1 MHWIELDSTLIV
13 RSLGSFPTAIT
24 SYSVLS
30 NRAARYSASA
40 DLYQALGLV
49 DKRSDGV
56 DRMYQAMIA
65 LGHRPPMVEEI
76 AAPFVE
82 TTRVGAVGVRIGFV
96 VSCGSTLV
104 AGRGATDWWNK
115 PPAIPPRNPQLRDSL
130 LD

>member
-1 MHWIELDSTLIV
+1 MARCSTECCRNRESLAWNSWIELDSTLIV
-13 RSLGSFPTAIT
+13 RSLGSFPTAI
-24 SYSVLS
+24 SSDSVLS
-30 NRAARYSASA
+30 NRAARYSALA

-82 TTRVGAVGVRIGFV
+82 TTRVGVVGCCR
-96 VSCGSTLV
+96 C
-104 AGRGATDWWNK
+104 WNWF
-115 PPAIPPRNPQLRDSL
+115 RR
-130 LD
+130 